1 MVEYRCGGLVSA
13 MVSVST
19 PNSISSA
26 HDKSRNFR
34 LRYTQPDLI
43 RPIRVPLFF
52 PIIYLIATV
61 FVVVVP
67 MIASPVETG
76 YGLLMILSSI
86 PVYFVLIAW
95 KSKPKGFQ
103 QAMGEYSLVLPLQPF
118 LLNRLTYRS
127 FKPKIAKIID
137 GGSA

>member
-1 MVEYRCGGLVSA
+1 MAVHRCCRLMLA
-13 MVSVST
+13 MVSVQT
-19 PNSISSA
+19 SSFDV
-26 HDKSRNFR
+26 DKNRFRNFR

-43 RPIRVPLFF
+43 RPIRVPMVF

-103 QAMGEYSLVLPLQPF
+103 RAMGEYSCFAFPLPQLVLF
-118 LLNRLTYRS
+118 T
-127 FKPKIAKIID
+127 A
-137 GGSA
+137 